1 MIFFFVRTKVAE
13 KNCVSLPIYAES
25 AETQKSGAVI
35 SAQNFDI
42 TNSGRGDPSADE
54 SGGGGNGRRGGAK
67 GASLWGGGLESHLPH
82 HDECS
87 YSI

>member
-1 MIFFFVRTKVAE
+1 MTKRLRHDILFVRTEVAE

-42 TNSGRGDPSADE
+42 TNSGRVI
-54 SGGGGNGRRGGAK
+54 
-67 GASLWGGGLESHLPH
+67 LPLINAGVA
-82 HDECS
+82 EWQTRWS
-87 YSI
+87 